1 VGGFDSGAIGLEGAC
16 DPLRVPSFASKM
28 AFGSASVRVRLKISV
43 SGCYGNAAGALSKGY
58 MSEALHVACDRRQI
72 FNDRSS
78 MPSPCSN

>member
-43 SGCYGNAAGALSKGY
+43 SGCYGNAAGALSKG
-58 MSEALHVACDRRQI
+58 
-72 FNDRSS
+72 
-78 MPSPCSN
+78 